1 MGGRLETVLAK
12 ARDQHVQVLI
22 CSVSGHDRKNK
33 YCGVLRFAFRQ
44 HSDVLLGTVL
54 DSPAFSYS
62 CFG

>member
-33 YCGVLRFAFRQ
+33 YCGVLRFAFRAF
-44 HSDVLLGTVL
+44 VLLGTVL